1 MSDDLAEPNAL
12 LTAWLASVALFPMFR
27 LDFLA
32 LEAVVVIVIDLSV
45 LRRLFDRVRVVRRY
59 LCHLISFL

>member
-12 LTAWLASVALFPMFR
+12 LTAWLASVTRFPMFP

-32 LEAVVVIVIDLSV
+32 LEAVVMVVIDLSV
-45 LRRLFDRVRVVRRY
+45 FRRLFD
-59 LCHLISFL
+59 